1 MKCWR
6 LHLRIAQ
13 RCLSTVFC
21 EFTNLACYEFAD
33 KNSEVKARA
42 ERTVDQFPQSLIYRT
57 EDLSDP
63 DANIEIIYARIL
75 VRLQHLQ
82 NLFFAERLLL
92 RLGRV
97 DDSRLL
103 LISFEMVT
111 LTLVFWTHQ
120 DRFAG
125 VRRDFEWLVG
135 HALLYW
141 TKLTV

>member
-1 MKCWR
+1 MRCWR
-6 LHLRIAQ
+6 LRLRIAP
-13 RCLSTVFC
+13 RCLSTVSC
-21 EFTNLACYEFAD
+21 KLINLGDYGLAD
-33 KNSEVKARA
+33 PDSEVKARA

-63 DANIEIIYARIL
+63 DADIEIIYARIL
-75 VRLQHLQ
+75 VRLEHLQ

-97 DDSRLL
+97 DEGRLL
-103 LISFEMVT
+103 VISFEMVT

-125 VRRDFEWLVG
+125 VRRDFEWLVSLVL
-135 HALLYW
+135 ALLE
-141 TKLTV
+141 